1 LFISVSVVCALTLL
15 SEQQKI
21 QPGVKECWHDTFQ
34 SSLFTLE
41 SSYCLYIYIYI
52 YIRLSH
58 RSSVRSSVCLSVRHT
73 GGSIKNGAR

>member
-52 YIRLSH
+52 YTS
-58 RSSVRSSVCLSVRHT
+58 
-73 GGSIKNGAR
+73 